1 MSESLRSRRALV
13 TGASRGI
20 GAATALRLAA
30 EGADVALVA
39 RTGKESGEI
48 SGSLESTAARLAPFG
63 GRVVTIE
70 ADLADPAGRA
80 NIVARAI
87 DGLGGPI
94 DVLVNN
100 AAAGIYRPLTE
111 YSARHR
117 TKMLEINLNAPL
129 ELMQAVVPGMR
140 ERGEGWIVNV
150 SSGDA
155 RLVPGPPFRS
165 SPLTNIHAFYG
176 TTKAALERL
185 SNGFAVE
192 VCEHGIRCNSVAPRT
207 AVATEGALAK
217 GLDGIPEDM
226 IESVEAMVESIL
238 ALCTCEHDR
247 TAQLYVSLDLLREL
261 KREVRSLDGKAVHPG

>member
-1 MSESLRSRRALV
+1 MSESLRNKRALV

-20 GAATALRLAA
+20 GAATARRFAA

-39 RTGKESGEI
+39 RTRAETEEI
-48 SGSLESTAARLAPFG
+48 AGSLETTADLLAPFG

-80 NIVARAI
+80 DIVRRAI

-100 AAAGIYRPLTE
+100 AAAGIYRPLSE

-117 TKMLEINLNAPL
+117 TKMLEINLNAPF
-129 ELMQAVVPGMR
+129 ELMQGVVPGMR

-150 SSGDA
+150 SSDDA
-155 RLVPGPPFRS
+155 RLIPGPPFRT

-192 VCEHGIRCNSVAPRT
+192 VSEYGIRCNSVAPRA

-217 GLDGIPEDM
+217 GLEGVPEEM
-226 IESVEAMVESIL
+226 IEPVEAMVESIL
-238 ALCTCEHDR
+238 ALSTCERDR
-247 TAQLYVSLDLLREL
+247 NAQLYVSLDLLREL
-261 KREVRSLDGKAVHPG
+261 EREVRSLDGKARPPA